1 MSETKLIKLSQT
13 VCLSC
18 KYHMGV
24 GTQPGK
30 QQKEQGVLPN
40 VGCDYQRIAG
50 HSRIFVNGKKA
61 YDPAYCD
68 KYEPGDPK
76 RHDIRLGDVPK
87 DEYDEY
93 KIRKIYAE
101 RKIPTV

>member
-1 MSETKLIKLSQT
+1 MSELIKITQQL
-13 VCLSC
+13 CLSC

-30 QQKEQGVLPN
+30 QQKAQGILPN
-40 VGCDYQRIAG
+40 IGCNYLKIAG
-50 HSRIFVNGKKA
+50 HSRIYVNGKKA

-68 KYEPGDPK
+68 KYEPGKPK
-76 RHDIRLGDVPK
+76 KPGIHLGDVEM
-87 DEYDEY
+87 DEYEEY
-93 KIRKIYAE
+93 KVRKIFKE